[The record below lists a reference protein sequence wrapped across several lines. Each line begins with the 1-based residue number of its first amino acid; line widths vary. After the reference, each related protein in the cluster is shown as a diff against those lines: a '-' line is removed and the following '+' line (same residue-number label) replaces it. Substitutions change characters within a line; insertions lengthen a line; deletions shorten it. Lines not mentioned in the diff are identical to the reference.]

1 MSKPLIKIW
10 AALMMV
16 SGFFGLI
23 IAGFEKSISID
34 QFLIH
39 IVYLIAGLYAWT
51 KANQTME
58 IIYAERNDSN

>member
-1 MSKPLIKIW
+1 ML
-10 AALMMV
+10 A

-23 IAGFEKSISID
+23 AAGFGKSISID
-34 QFLIH
+34 QFFIH
-39 IVYLIAGLYAWT
+39 IVYLIASFYAWT